1 MADII
6 NIRLTKGCPEVSA
19 MDETAKALG
28 ISRNEMIVRAITM
41 MVSFDTTFYKKLEKF
56 SENVRVPMHLAIQ
69 NTIIKRWAQDNAKK
83 AVWGTNKDLLLE
95 FAYNED
101 GVITTK
107 ELYEMIYKITFEEEA
122 KERFRQFQEDVNHGI
137 ELRGEDKAFYEE
149 FKHKY
154 GYKPKIEKESLNES
168 NAFWEGEAD
177 GTK

>member
-6 NIRLTKGCPEVSA
+6 NIRLTKDCPEVSL
-19 MDETAKALG
+19 MDETAKSLG
-28 ISRNEMIVRAITM
+28 VSRNEMIVRAITLL
-41 MVSFDTTFYKKLEKF
+41 VNFDTTFYKKLEKY

-107 ELYEMIYKITFEEEA
+107 ELYEMIYRLTIEEEA
-122 KERFRQFQEDVNHGI
+122 KERFRLLQEDINHGI
-137 ELRGEDKAFYEE
+137 ELRGEDKTFYEE
-149 FKHKY
+149 FKPKY
-154 GYKPKIEKESLNES
+154 GYKPRMEKESLNEGS
-168 NAFWEGEAD
+168 AFWEGEED